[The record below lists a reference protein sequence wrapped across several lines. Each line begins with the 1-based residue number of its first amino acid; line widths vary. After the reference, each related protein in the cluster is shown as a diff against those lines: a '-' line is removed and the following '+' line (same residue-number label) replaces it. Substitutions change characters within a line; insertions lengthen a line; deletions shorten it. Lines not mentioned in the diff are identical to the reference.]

1 MAWFHARW
9 HHTHTHTR
17 CSDGNKRS
25 WNEGTKDELQADR
38 MYGSQRCS
46 TTWKLSIGDTKTKQD
61 RQIWISG
68 TKDVKWDTKMRKRIG
83 IAKGVFQNL
92 NKILKT
98 RKIALETIKS
108 VLNYYVI
115 SVLLVTV
122 NVGQC
127 SRRWSKD
134 LRL

>member
-9 HHTHTHTR
+9 HHTHTHTQDVLMVIKEAEMKGLKIN
-17 CSDGNKRS
+17 CKQTECMVHSK
-25 WNEGTKDELQADR
+25 
-38 MYGSQRCS
+38 RCS

-83 IAKGVFQNL
+83 IEKGVFQNL

-98 RKIALETIKS
+98 RKIALETIKR
-108 VLNYYVI
+108 VLYYYVI
-115 SVLLVTV
+115 SVLLCNCECWTM
-122 NVGQC
+122 
-127 SRRWSKD
+127 
-134 LRL
+134 